1 MSVNLVFTPT
11 HGKRLSGSVTAADGL
26 SGTRE
31 IRHAEEEVPERT
43 VDAHA
48 GSPDVRVSD
57 IQRAR
62 ILAAMVDVASERG
75 GGNVTVAHVVARS
88 GVSRRTFY
96 EIFQGREDCF
106 LAALDDAIARI
117 AAEVVPAYR
126 QPGPWRERIRAG
138 CARCSNTST
147 MTPRSRASCSS
158 SPSRRGPARWSAAA
172 ACSPR
177 SSPPWTRA
185 GVKRRGARIHHP

>member
-1 MSVNLVFTPT
+1 M
-11 HGKRLSGSVTAADGL
+11 
-26 SGTRE
+26 
-31 IRHAEEEVPERT
+31 PERT

-138 CARCSNTST
+138 LRALLEYVDYDPPVARLVVVESLAAG
-147 MTPRSRASCSS
+147 PGALE
-158 SPSRRGPARWSAAA
+158 RRRRLLAQIVAAVDE
-172 ACSPR
+172 
-177 SSPPWTRA
+177 
-185 GVKRRGARIHHP
+185 GRREAKGGEDHHP